1 MQKNEIVQSP
11 IGQLSVNH
19 QSFPFKL
26 DGLHFINY
34 KPAGG
39 LTHAG
44 TGKTVMTTFD
54 NGNIQ

>member
-1 MQKNEIVQSP
+1 MNVLIRAARRFVFLKYNP
-11 IGQLSVNH
+11 VN
-19 QSFPFKL
+19 
-26 DGLHFINY
+26 N
-34 KPAGG
+34 